1 MIKRKSYP
9 MKTAESEGIIL
20 NPERMS
26 LPSVKCLSV
35 RPRSDWSK
43 VISQSEFSMSK
54 KSTNQILATQ
64 KIDKLEFF
72 SQNSFFTSFCKNFF
86 FDKNFFTIFYYYIG
100 WKSLASW
107 VFFVTEL
114 GRLSQTV
121 KSYCQANFQNDPKL
135 ASWLDR
141 NSSQSDL
148 NDQVPSQKILNWPS
162 SFAQYNNKK
171 LVKKFFCQKIF
182 WEK

>member
-1 MIKRKSYP
+1 
-9 MKTAESEGIIL
+9 
-20 NPERMS
+20 MS

-54 KSTNQILATQ
+54 KSTNQIFATQ

-72 SQNSFFTSFCKNFF
+72 SQNSFFTSFCKNFFFDKNVFFEKNFF

-107 VFFVTEL
+107 VFFVTKL

-121 KSYCQANFQNDPKL
+121 KSYCQANFQNDPKF

-148 NDQVPSQKILNWPS
+148 NDQVPSQKILNSPS
-162 SFAQYNNKK
+162 SFALYNNKK
-171 LVKKFFCQKIF
+171 LLKKFFCQKIF